1 MFQVKALAAAS
12 TLTCVITSLDAADGK
27 LREDLRIKK
36 KFTYNKDEQY
46 HVSLDWSTSLL
57 CLILV
62 LACMRSNSDDYY

>member
-12 TLTCVITSLDAADGK
+12 TLTCVITSLDATDGK

-46 HVSLDWSTSLL
+46 HAWTGQPVY
-57 CLILV
+57 CV
-62 LACMRSNSDDYY
+62 